1 VVRGGDPK
9 TSPKIKSAVV
19 DVDSIG
25 IGGAY
30 TASMTSAGPLVPVV
44 QGERLDRER
53 QPHRK
58 DHGSREVD
66 HLARHR
72 VCTHTTYLARHCQQ
86 DVVGSPPR
94 AQDDELDGDAR
105 GTKDLSRFGLRIA

>member
-66 HLARHR
+66 HLAHHR
-72 VCTHTTYLARHCQQ
+72 VCTHTTYLARHCQR

-94 AQDDELDGDAR
+94 GIPKVVDYQWR
-105 GTKDLSRFGLRIA
+105 CTR